1 MKKGKLVIF
10 SAPSGAGKTTLVHHL
25 LSKKFGLEFSVS
37 AATREQREGE
47 VDGKDYYF
55 TEIDDFKNLARE
67 NAFLEYEMI
76 HGNYYGTSKKAV
88 FEKIGASKNIL
99 INIDVRGAQSL
110 RKEMNAQF
118 SSDIKVVSIFL
129 KPNNL
134 DVLKERLFK
143 RGSDSK
149 ENIEKRLKTAK
160 AELEFAKEFD
170 HEFISTEKDLDYSMV
185 KEIYLKNRQ

>member
-1 MKKGKLVIF
+1 MAFTLVI
-10 SAPSGAGKTTLVHHL
+10 SGPAGVGKTTICERL
-25 LSKKFGLEFSVS
+25 LEEFGDELSRVVTTT
-37 AATREQREGE
+37 TRSPRSGE

-88 FEKIGASKNIL
+88 FDKMEESKNIL
-99 INIDVRGAQSL
+99 INIDVRGAKSL
-110 RKEMNAQF
+110 RKEMNVQIA
-118 SSDIKVVSIFL
+118 SDIKVVSIFL

-134 DVLKERLFK
+134 YVLKERLLK

-149 ENIEKRLKTAK
+149 DNIEKRLETAK
-160 AELEFAKEFD
+160 EELEFAKEFD
-170 HEFISTEKDLDYSMV
+170 HQLISTEKDSDYSLV

>member
-1 MKKGKLVIF
+1 MAFTFVI
-10 SAPSGAGKTTLVHHL
+10 SGPAGVGKTTICERL
-25 LSKKFGLEFSVS
+25 LEEFGDELSRVVTTT
-37 AATREQREGE
+37 TRSPRSGE
-47 VDGKDYYF
+47 VDGKDYHF
-55 TEIDDFKNLARE
+55 TKIDDFKNLVRE

-88 FEKIGASKNIL
+88 FEKIGESKNIL

-110 RKEMNAQF
+110 RKEMNVQF
-118 SSDIKVVSIFL
+118 ASDIKVVSIFL
-129 KPNNL
+129 KPSNL

-149 ENIEKRLKTAK
+149 ENIEKRLETAK
-160 AELEFAKEFD
+160 AELELAKEFD
-170 HEFISTEKDLDYSMV
+170 HEFFSTEKDPDYSMV

>member
-1 MKKGKLVIF
+1 MSFTLVI
-10 SAPSGAGKTTLVHHL
+10 SGPAGVGKTTICERL
-25 LSKKFGLEFSVS
+25 LKEFGGQLSRVVTTT
-37 AATREQREGE
+37 TRRPRSGE
-47 VDGKDYYF
+47 VNGKDYHF
-55 TEIDDFKNLARE
+55 TKIDDFKNLARE

-76 HGNYYGTSKKAV
+76 HGNYYGTSQKAV
-88 FEKIGASKNIL
+88 FEKIGTSKNIL

-129 KPNNL
+129 KPSNL
-134 DVLKERLFK
+134 DVLKERLLK

-149 ENIEKRLKTAK
+149 RNIDKRLETAK

-170 HEFISTEKDLDYSMV
+170 HELFSREKDSDYSMV
-185 KEIYLKNRQ
+185 KEIYLKNKE

>member
-1 MKKGKLVIF
+1 MAFTLVI
-10 SAPSGAGKTTLVHHL
+10 SGPAGVGKTTICERL
-25 LSKKFGLEFSVS
+25 LEEFGDELSRVVTTT
-37 AATREQREGE
+37 TRSPRSGE

-55 TEIDDFKNLARE
+55 TEINDFKNLAQE

-88 FEKIGASKNIL
+88 FEKIGTSKNIL

-129 KPNNL
+129 KPSNL
-134 DVLKERLFK
+134 DVLKERLFR

-149 ENIEKRLKTAK
+149 ENIEKRLETAK

-170 HEFISTEKDLDYSMV
+170 HEFISTEKDPDYSMV

>member
-1 MKKGKLVIF
+1 MAFTLVI
-10 SAPSGAGKTTLVHHL
+10 SGPAGVGKTTICERL
-25 LSKKFGLEFSVS
+25 LEEFGDELSRVVTTT
-37 AATREQREGE
+37 TRSPRSGE

-67 NAFLEYEMI
+67 NAFLEYELI

-88 FEKIGASKNIL
+88 FEKIELSKSIL
-99 INIDVRGAQSL
+99 INIDVRGAQTL

-129 KPNNL
+129 KPINL

-149 ENIEKRLKTAK
+149 ENIEKRLETAK

-170 HEFISTEKDLDYSMV
+170 HEFISTEKDSDYSMV